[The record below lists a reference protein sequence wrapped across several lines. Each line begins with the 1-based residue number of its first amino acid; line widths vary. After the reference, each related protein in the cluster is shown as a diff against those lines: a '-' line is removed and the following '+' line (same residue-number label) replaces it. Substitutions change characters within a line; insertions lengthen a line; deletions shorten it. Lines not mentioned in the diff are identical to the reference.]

1 MAMVKTQLVID
12 GKNNSKRAFDEVNA
26 QLKGMSRQIETA
38 GVALKG
44 LLSASFVMGAARQYA
59 NLADQSSQI
68 AARLRLATANQEEFN
83 RALSEV
89 RRIADENGTAVTAV
103 TELYARLSPAL
114 REAGRSQTEI
124 VQVTEAVSK
133 SLRISG
139 ASAAESEGAI
149 TQFAQAL
156 GAGALRGDEF
166 NSIAEAAPRLMKALA
181 DSLGVPVG
189 ALRDMAKAG
198 QLTADVVADALIKDL
213 PKLTKEA
220 EEFGETFGT
229 AAQKMENSALQ
240 LVGAVDKLT
249 GASARATKSM
259 SEMAEAINNI
269 ASGREPLKNVTQLLQ
284 EIVKLTPQGALA
296 LGGGQRIVD
305 AIGLG
310 AKKAV
315 DEVIAARET
324 YLLQL
329 EMLEKQEVDSN
340 IRRLAE
346 EERAAAEIAGVKYDE
361 VVSLRGW
368 AETMGETYDDFIRRE
383 EQRHELRAAAERTGQ
398 AMVSEARRGAL
409 ADLQKSIAAQRK
421 LLESENKR
429 LEKARQ
435 NTLDI
440 EKEFN
445 QLIADVRGG
454 AAGPA
459 SYANAQDAL
468 ISARQAKQAGDN
480 KRAIEEARRAG
491 EIIKQMQADGQ
502 NSYGLAGMAEELA
515 RIATSAA
522 KLDEVSVE
530 QEVQAVQARLD
541 DLAKQAE
548 ALKVISVDVEM
559 DEANVEQVKARMVQL
574 AEELSRVMIIKP
586 TIAAPG
592 NGEVA
597 GGTQPPGYATG
608 GLIRGPGT
616 GTSDSILMY
625 GSNGEYM
632 INAAA
637 VRKLGVPFLNMIN
650 QGIVPP
656 SIPRFAEG
664 GLIGEVASL
673 KPASPLDGLGN
684 WGRATIGDDSSEVEV
699 LMLRDS
705 FDQLRLAARK
715 HGRTH
720 R

>member
-1 MAMVKTQLVID
+1 MSKVKTELVID
-12 GKNNSKRAFDEVNA
+12 GKNNTKKAFDEVNK
-26 QLKGMSRQIETA
+26 QIQGMNARLEAA
-38 GVALKG
+38 GGALKG
-44 LLSASFVMGAARQYA
+44 LLSASFVMGAAKQYA

-68 AARLRLATANQEEFN
+68 AARLRLATSSQEEFN
-83 RALSEV
+83 KALSEV
-89 RRIADENGTAVTAV
+89 RRIANENGASVTAV

-133 SLRISG
+133 ALRISG

-198 QLTADVVADALIKDL
+198 QLTADVVSDALIKEL
-213 PKLTKEA
+213 PKLSKEA
-220 EEFGETFGT
+220 EEFGETFGSSV
-229 AAQKMENSALQ
+229 QKMENSALQ
-240 LVGAVDKLT
+240 LVGAFDKLT

-259 SEMAEAINNI
+259 NEMSVAINGI
-269 ASGREPLKNVTQLLQ
+269 ASGEDTIQNISKLIQ
-284 EIVKLTPQGALA
+284 EIAKLTPQGAVVF
-296 LGGGQRIVD
+296 GGGQKVLD
-305 AIGLG
+305 EIGLG

-315 DEVIAARET
+315 DEVVAAQQT

-329 EMLEKQEVDSN
+329 EMIEKEEIDRN

-346 EERAAAEIAGVKYDE
+346 EERAAAEIAGVKHDE
-361 VVSLRGW
+361 LASLRGW
-368 AETMGETYDDFIRRE
+368 AATMGETYEDFIRRE
-383 EQRHELRAAAERTGQ
+383 KQRHDLRAAAERSGQ
-398 AMVSEARRGAL
+398 SMVSEARRGAL
-409 ADLQKSIAAQRK
+409 ADLKNSIAAQQK
-421 LLESENKR
+421 VLEAENKR
-429 LEKARQ
+429 LAKARQ

-459 SYANAQDAL
+459 SYASAQDAL

-502 NSYGLAGMAEELA
+502 NTYGLAGMAEELA
-515 RIATSAA
+515 RIANSAA
-522 KLDEVSVE
+522 KLEEVSVE

-559 DEANVEQVKARMVQL
+559 DETNVEQVKARMAQL
-574 AEELSRVMIIKP
+574 AEELSKVMIIKP
-586 TIAAPG
+586 TIATP
-592 NGEVA
+592 A
-597 GGTQPPGYATG
+597 GGGVSAGTEPQKFATG
-608 GLIRGPGT
+608 GYISGPGT
-616 GTSDSILMY
+616 GTSDSIPAFL
-625 GSNGEYM
+625 SNGEYV
-632 INAAA
+632 IRAAA
-637 VRKLGVPFLNMIN
+637 VRKLGKNALDLLNR
-650 QGIVPP
+650 GIP
-656 SIPRFAEG
+656 IPRFSDG
-664 GLIGEVASL
+664 GMVGRVASL
-673 KPASPLDGLGN
+673 DTAPRNLGSLDISLG
-684 WGRATIGDDSSEVEV
+684 GDTFQVFADSSQA
-699 LMLRDS
+699 
-705 FDQLRLAARK
+705 DQLRIAAK
-715 HGRTH
+715 KFGRTQ

>member
-1 MAMVKTQLVID
+1 MATVKTQLVID
-12 GKNNSKRAFDEVNA
+12 GKNNSKKAFDEVNK
-26 QLKGMSRQIETA
+26 QLKDMSTQIETA

-68 AARLRLATANQEEFN
+68 AASLRLATNSQEEFN
-83 RALSEV
+83 KALSEV
-89 RRIADENGTAVTAV
+89 RRIANQNGSSVTAI

-133 SLRISG
+133 ALRISG

-198 QLTADVVADALIKDL
+198 KLTADVVSDALIKEL
-213 PKLTKEA
+213 PKLSQEA
-220 EEFGETFGT
+220 EEFGETFGS
-229 AAQKMENSALQ
+229 AAQKLENSALQ
-240 LVGAVDKLT
+240 LVGAFDKLT
-249 GASARATKSM
+249 GTSARATKSM
-259 SEMAEAINNI
+259 SEMAQAISNI
-269 ASGREPLKNVTQLLQ
+269 ASGEEPLRNVAQLLE
-284 EIVKLTPQGALA
+284 EIVKLTPQGALSLA
-296 LGGGQRIVD
+296 GGQKIVD
-305 AIGLG
+305 AVGLG
-310 AKKAV
+310 AKQAV
-315 DEVIAARET
+315 DEVVAARET
-324 YLLQL
+324 YILQL

-361 VVSLRGW
+361 VASLRGW

-383 EQRHELRAAAERTGQ
+383 QQRHQLRAAAERTGQ

-409 ADLQKSIAAQRK
+409 ADLQKSIAAQQK
-421 LLESENKR
+421 ILESENKR

-440 EKEFN
+440 EKEFS

-459 SYANAQDAL
+459 NYANAQDAL

-502 NSYGLAGMAEELA
+502 NSYGLAGMAEELG

-522 KLDEVSVE
+522 KLEEVSVE
-530 QEVQAVQARLD
+530 NEVKAVQARLD
-541 DLAKQAE
+541 DLARQAE
-548 ALKVISVDVEM
+548 ALKVVSIDVRM
-559 DEANVEQVKARMVQL
+559 DETNVEQVKARMLDL
-574 AEELSRVMIIKP
+574 AADLSKAMIIKP
-586 TIAAPG
+586 TIQYDFSQPYTLQDPGPAP
-592 NGEVA
+592 
-597 GGTQPPGYATG
+597 QKYATG
-608 GLIRGPGT
+608 GYISGPGT
-616 GTSDSILMY
+616 GTSDSIPAYL
-625 GSNGEYM
+625 SNGEYV

-637 VRKLGVPFLNMIN
+637 VRKLGKRHLDMLNR
-650 QGIVPP
+650 GIP
-656 SIPRFAEG
+656 IPRFADG
-664 GLIGEVASL
+664 GMVGTVASL
-673 KPASPLDGLGN
+673 DTSPEPI
-684 WGRATIGDDSSEVEV
+684 GRVDLNFGGDTIIEMLATPGQA
-699 LMLRDS
+699 
-705 FDQLRLAARK
+705 DQLRLAAK
-715 HGRTH
+715 KFGRTK

>member
-1 MAMVKTQLVID
+1 MATVKTQLVID
-12 GKNNSKRAFDEVNA
+12 GKNNSKKAFDEVNK
-26 QLKGMSRQIETA
+26 QLKGMSTQIETA

-68 AARLRLATANQEEFN
+68 AARLRLATNSQEEFN
-83 RALSEV
+83 KALSEV
-89 RRIADENGTAVTAV
+89 RRIANQNGSSVTAI

-133 SLRISG
+133 ALRISG

-198 QLTADVVADALIKDL
+198 KLTADVVSDALIKEL
-213 PKLTKEA
+213 PKLSQEA
-220 EEFGETFGT
+220 EEFGETFGS
-229 AAQKMENSALQ
+229 AAQKLENSALQ
-240 LVGAVDKLT
+240 LVGAFDKLT
-249 GASARATKSM
+249 GTSARATKSM
-259 SEMAEAINNI
+259 SEMAEAISNI
-269 ASGREPLKNVTQLLQ
+269 ASGEEPLRNVAQLLE
-284 EIVKLTPQGALA
+284 EIVKLTPQGSLSLA
-296 LGGGQRIVD
+296 GGQKIVD
-305 AIGLG
+305 AVGLG
-310 AKKAV
+310 AKQAV
-315 DEVIAARET
+315 DEVVAARET

-361 VVSLRGW
+361 VASLRGW

-383 EQRHELRAAAERTGQ
+383 QQRHQLRAAAERTGQ

-409 ADLQKSIAAQRK
+409 ADLQKSIAAQQK
-421 LLESENKR
+421 ILEAENKR

-459 SYANAQDAL
+459 SYASAQDAL

-559 DEANVEQVKARMVQL
+559 DETNVEQVKARMIQL

-586 TIAAPG
+586 TIATPVG
-592 NGEVA
+592 GDVSA
-597 GGTQPPGYATG
+597 GAEPQKYATG
-608 GLIRGPGT
+608 GYISGPGT
-616 GTSDSILMY
+616 GTSDSIPAYL
-625 GSNGEYM
+625 SNGEYV

-637 VRKLGVPFLNMIN
+637 VRKLGRRHLDMLNR
-650 QGIVPP
+650 GIP
-656 SIPRFAEG
+656 IPRFADG
-664 GLIGEVASL
+664 GMAGTVASMQPSAL
-673 KPASPLDGLGN
+673 SGLEN
-684 WGRATIGDDSSEVEV
+684 WGKATLVDGGNQLEVI
-699 LMLRDS
+699 LPRDS
-705 FDQLRLAARK
+705 FEALLSRTARK

-720 R
+720 S